1 MAGQLV
7 AFVLFWCVCAA
18 VGDICYKRW
27 SFLAERP
34 VWLLLVGSAF
44 YMADTF
50 AWAAALVRG
59 LPMGRGS
66 VLMCMLSMLTGVAIG
81 KIYGERLSPLNWL
94 GVGFAL
100 AAIACLPAD

>member
-1 MAGQLV
+1 MTRTLLV
-7 AFVLFWCVCAA
+7 FIAFWCVCAG
-18 VGDICYKRW
+18 VGDVCYKRW
-27 SFLAERP
+27 STSPSAI
-34 VWLLLVGSAF
+34 WLLVVGSAF

-81 KIYGERLSPLNWL
+81 RFYGETLTPKHWA
-94 GVGFAL
+94 GVGLAS
-100 AAIACLPAD
+100 AAILCIE